1 MRTRRQQRENV
12 NEHQAI
18 NSPRPENDQTPQD
31 ASESRNPTPRA
42 QVQVNQLNQA
52 ANQPQNLTR
61 QLEEIYE
68 NIKSSPSFPAKIS
81 EF

>member
-12 NEHQAI
+12 NEDQAI
-18 NSPRPENDQTPQD
+18 NRQRPENDQSLQD
-31 ASESRNPTPRA
+31 ARERRNLTQRA

-68 NIKSSPSFPAKIS
+68 NIRRV
-81 EF
+81 